1 MKTIEEL
8 KGMATEDLVRYAQ
21 EMQETLDYSL
31 KDKEYWFEACQ
42 TQKKKYETFKMAVK
56 SVLSLTEQP

>member
-21 EMQETLDYSL
+21 EMQETLDNSL
-31 KDKEYWFEACQ
+31 KDKEYWFEAYQ
-42 TQKKKYETFKMAVK
+42 TQKKKYETFKTAIK